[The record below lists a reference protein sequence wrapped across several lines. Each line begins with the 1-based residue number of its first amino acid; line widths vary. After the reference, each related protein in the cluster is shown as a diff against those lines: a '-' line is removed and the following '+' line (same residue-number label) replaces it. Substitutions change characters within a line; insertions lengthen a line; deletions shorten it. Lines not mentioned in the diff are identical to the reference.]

1 MSSKRLLALAGAA
14 SVGAALSAAP
24 ASARR
29 RARRRARAALPHR
42 RPTPQYWPI
51 NYDFP
56 GLVAVRDDP
65 AIFFVEDL
73 LDAPTCAALIA
84 KSAPHLR
91 RSRVQ
96 SLGGYAADARRTSA
110 DARAAYGEVA
120 RIQRTFS
127 ELLAMPVSHFEPLKV
142 SRYSE
147 GEYFKQHHDS
157 IARGCE
163 HGCDYCPT
171 PACNRVVTLFVYLND
186 CARGGET
193 RFPPSRPLG
202 VRTRRGL
209 GVHFPEHDARG
220 RGRPR
225 TRVGHEGAA
234 PRRVD
239 LPAVGVDGP
248 AGARGLPDSMCAA
261 GGGAAPRHAAMI
273 RGERPGRGVGGSRH
287 GRARRRGSRV
297 RFQKSTRP
305 RGRVM
310 WRPRQN
316 TGGETA
322 TARVTASAAPMR
334 TSSCG
339 RRAARGV
346 VSHG

>member
-1 MSSKRLLALAGAA
+1 MSSTKRLLALAGAA
-14 SVGAALSAAP
+14 SFGAALSAAP
-24 ASARR
+24 APPVRHR
-29 RARRRARAALPHR
+29 WPPPAL
-42 RPTPQYWPI
+42 WPI

-56 GLVAVRDDP
+56 GLVAARDDP

-91 RSRVQ
+91 PARVQ
-96 SLGGYAADARRTSA
+96 TLGGYAADTRRTSA

-186 CARGGET
+186 VAAGGET
-193 RFPPSRPLG
+193 LFPHVAPPLAVRP
-202 VRTRRGL
+202 RRGL
-209 GVHFPEHDARG
+209 GVVHFPSAMPARAGDRDA
-220 RGRPR
+220 
-225 TRVGHEGAA
+225 RVGHEGAA
-234 PRRVD
+234 ACD
-239 LPAVGVDGP
+239 EKWICQQGGWTGP
-248 AGARGLPDSMCAA
+248 LVREELPDSM
-261 GGGAAPRHAAMI
+261 
-273 RGERPGRGVGGSRH
+273 
-287 GRARRRGSRV
+287 
-297 RFQKSTRP
+297 
-305 RGRVM
+305 
-310 WRPRQN
+310 
-316 TGGETA
+316 
-322 TARVTASAAPMR
+322 
-334 TSSCG
+334 
-339 RRAARGV
+339 RAAEAWG
-346 VSHG
+346 GPDL